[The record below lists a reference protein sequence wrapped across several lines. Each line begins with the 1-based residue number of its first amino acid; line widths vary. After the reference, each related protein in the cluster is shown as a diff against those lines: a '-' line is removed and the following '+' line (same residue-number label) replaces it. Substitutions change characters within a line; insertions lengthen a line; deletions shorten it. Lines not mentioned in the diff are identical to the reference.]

1 MNPIRSTSSDVEETV
16 QGRKRQR
23 TTKATHE
30 DRRSRGRPR
39 LDPQDETAAERRRTQ
54 IRLAQRAYR
63 QRKETTITALQKQ
76 VSELQDTIGEMNKT
90 FLRFGD
96 LATNIG
102 LEPEIL
108 KELKN
113 VTQQFIVYAKAQG
126 SLEEEQ
132 ETNLVDND
140 KFIHSLATE
149 PAPMPRSSRKKNE
162 SGPSSPEYSEDIG
175 LGYRSVYDLSSI
187 PVDETTTLPE
197 PSSPTSSA
205 NDSSRTEDVVDSR
218 RLSMNSHE
226 ALEMSKNSSL
236 VSFQKESQLRSSQT
250 SGLAFPVQ
258 AYPSRL
264 PDQIMPV
271 AAINNLDMAR
281 NLNNRPFIYS
291 FQETT
296 FSRRLQRAAVECG
309 YHLIA
314 QAHLR
319 PKVFRR
325 VFKLSLLYGSRE
337 QIAARFKS
345 ILTKSTN
352 ESLEFWQTPFIRL
365 GGAGTHYPRL
375 NDDGTAYF
383 APNSYN
389 VHQVGPESN
398 LIQLRSVDDGSV
410 YCDLLIDIS
419 GYEGEW
425 FDPNDIEGYL
435 ASKGIYIDPQSSFA
449 DFQIPESE
457 LPELSRSPHG
467 SEAMSLS
474 SNPTT
479 PSLQD
484 SSTNLDVLGTV
495 SSYLSDSF
503 FNELDKNHMTTIPT
517 DPQDAFP
524 LNFDPTNLTNDD
536 FEDLSKRLPGT
547 STATST
553 APFSTAPNSL
563 LPPTSLLDHSISA
576 FVDSFLASPSPN
588 PFSSS
593 SSTTAATS
601 DNAVS
606 SFPVDFDNIPL
617 QEQNTWGFQPHL
629 DGFDANPSS
638 EDNEM
643 DASAN
648 SNGVERRAGTVMRGM
663 RNVTIDVT
671 RLIEELLK
679 GGVCLGRAPGF
690 RKKDVDRALE
700 TAMITAF

>member
-1 MNPIRSTSSDVEETV
+1 MNSIASTSSDVEEIT

-23 TTKATHE
+23 TSKVTNE
-30 DRRSRGRPR
+30 DKRSRGRPR

-63 QRKETTITALQKQ
+63 QRKETTITALKKH

-90 FLRFGD
+90 FLRFSD
-96 LATNIG
+96 MATNIG
-102 LEPEIL
+102 LAPEIVR
-108 KELKN
+108 ELKN
-113 VTQQFIVYAKAQG
+113 VTQQFVFYAKAQG

-132 ETNLVDND
+132 ETNLVDNEE
-140 KFIHSLATE
+140 IVHNLATE
-149 PAPMPRSSRKKNE
+149 PAPKHRSSREQNE
-162 SGPSSPEYSEDIG
+162 SGLSSPEYSEDIG

-187 PVDETTTLPE
+187 PVNETTTFPE
-197 PSSPTSSA
+197 PSSPTSSV
-205 NDSSRTEDVVDSR
+205 NDSSKSEDITDNR
-218 RLSMNSHE
+218 RPSKNSQE
-226 ALEMSKNSSL
+226 ALESPEDSTR
-236 VSFQKESQLRSSQT
+236 VSYREESQLQYSHT
-250 SGLAFPVQ
+250 GNLVLPVQ

-264 PDQIMPV
+264 PDQIMPA
-271 AAINNLDMAR
+271 AAINGLDKAR
-281 NLNNRPFIYS
+281 NVNNKPFIYS

-319 PKVFRR
+319 PKVFKR

-345 ILTKSTN
+345 ILTKSTS

-375 NDDGTAYF
+375 NDDGTAYV
-383 APNSYN
+383 APNTYN
-389 VHQVGPESN
+389 VRQVGPDSN

-425 FDPNDIEGYL
+425 FDPTDIEGYL

-467 SEAMSLS
+467 SEAMSSS

-479 PSLQD
+479 PPLQG
-484 SSTNLDVLGTV
+484 SSTHQEGFGAV

-503 FNELDKNHMTTIPT
+503 FNDWHKNHMTTFPT
-517 DPQDAFP
+517 DPQDAF
-524 LNFDPTNLTNDD
+524 LFDFDPTNLTNDALGT
-536 FEDLSKRLPGT
+536 LSKRVPGT
-547 STATST
+547 STTTTTASPST
-553 APFSTAPNSL
+553 APSSL
-563 LPPTSLLDHSISA
+563 LSPTSLLDHSISA
-576 FVDSFLASPSPN
+576 FVDSYLASASPI
-588 PFSSS
+588 PFSS

-601 DNAVS
+601 DNIIS

-617 QEQNTWGFQPHL
+617 DEQNTWGFQSSL
-629 DGFDANPSS
+629 NGFSAPPSS
-638 EDNEM
+638 ENEEM
-643 DASAN
+643 DTSAN
-648 SNGVERRAGTVMRGM
+648 NSSVEPRTGTALKGM